1 MGGSIMNVSSN
12 AATLQLN
19 NVCCSFGTV
28 KAADNINLTIE
39 KGEIFSILGPSGCGK
54 TTLLRLCGGF
64 ETPQSGQII
73 LGGKDITNEPPNKR
87 ELKTIFQNYA
97 LFPHL
102 TVEENIAFGL
112 KIAKWSK
119 QDIKK
124 EVNKF
129 LEMMELGSFHHRT
142 PATLSGGQKQRVAIA
157 RALITRPRLLL
168 LDEPLAALDLKLR
181 KTMLSELKKIH
192 SESGITFVYIT
203 HDQTEAMSISSRIA
217 VMRNGKIEQV
227 GSPRE
232 IYSNP
237 CNAFVAGFIGDANV
251 IPGKVSASKVEING
265 VLSNCPIPENSSF
278 SNDTLLSVALR
289 PENLELYDEN
299 SSPENQDELTVIPT
313 QILSATYLGEVNRY
327 EVVFNNRILTV
338 KTSANLPLLPLGKA
352 NLAIRNKN
360 VIVLPYDRE
369 ITK

>member
-1 MGGSIMNVSSN
+1 
-12 AATLQLN
+12 
-19 NVCCSFGTV
+19 
-28 KAADNINLTIE
+28 
-39 KGEIFSILGPSGCGK
+39 
-54 TTLLRLCGGF
+54 
-64 ETPQSGQII
+64 
-73 LGGKDITNEPPNKR
+73 
-87 ELKTIFQNYA
+87 
-97 LFPHL
+97 
-102 TVEENIAFGL
+102 
-112 KIAKWSK
+112 
-119 QDIKK
+119 
-124 EVNKF
+124 
-129 LEMMELGSFHHRT
+129 
-142 PATLSGGQKQRVAIA
+142 
-157 RALITRPRLLL
+157 
-168 LDEPLAALDLKLR
+168 
-181 KTMLSELKKIH
+181 MLSELKKIH

-278 SNDTLLSVALR
+278 SNDTLLSIALR

-299 SSPENQDELTVIPT
+299 SSPENQDELTVLPT